1 MAGACGG
8 AKNGD
13 LMYVISRDRPGMC
26 ISPVITHSRAH
37 MHFTFPITGETCSRQ
52 DVNVLRAVVGF
63 DRGPGREARFDALT
77 ALDGFDTWHR
87 RMFDEYLP

>member
-37 MHFTFPITGETCSRQ
+37 DTFISHHLRNQGDASKEEENSSSQGVTTTSSLKESRI
-52 DVNVLRAVVGF
+52 VSLPAIVT
-63 DRGPGREARFDALT
+63 LT
-77 ALDGFDTWHR
+77 
-87 RMFDEYLP
+87 P

>member
-52 DVNVLRAVVGF
+52 PSPLAVCP
-63 DRGPGREARFDALT
+63 RGVVCNDKPR
-77 ALDGFDTWHR
+77 
-87 RMFDEYLP
+87 

>member
-37 MHFTFPITGETCSRQ
+37 MHFTFPITGETCLAQAVSIDITVRHVA
-52 DVNVLRAVVGF
+52 DVACSPVAV
-63 DRGPGREARFDALT
+63 AS
-77 ALDGFDTWHR
+77 
-87 RMFDEYLP
+87 

>member
-37 MHFTFPITGETCSRQ
+37 MHFTFPITGETCPAQRSYTVRY
-52 DVNVLRAVVGF
+52 DLRASE
-63 DRGPGREARFDALT
+63 PSL
-77 ALDGFDTWHR
+77 
-87 RMFDEYLP
+87 

>member
-37 MHFTFPITGETCSRQ
+37 MHFTFPITGETCPGQREKLA
-52 DVNVLRAVVGF
+52 VNCMEGF
-63 DRGPGREARFDALT
+63 GWFCQLT
-77 ALDGFDTWHR
+77 S
-87 RMFDEYLP
+87 

>member
-37 MHFTFPITGETCSRQ
+37 MHFTFPITGETCPAQ
-52 DVNVLRAVVGF
+52 EAEGARAVVAHSPTVVVT
-63 DRGPGREARFDALT
+63 R
-77 ALDGFDTWHR
+77 
-87 RMFDEYLP
+87 

>member
-37 MHFTFPITGETCSRQ
+37 MHFTFPITGETC
-52 DVNVLRAVVGF
+52 
-63 DRGPGREARFDALT
+63 PGQLWLEAALICC
-77 ALDGFDTWHR
+77 L
-87 RMFDEYLP
+87 